1 MVATRRR
8 QRCSALGQARTT
20 VSCLLSYESRAT
32 RDPCTRDQASYPP
45 ERLVDWAA
53 ARYAFRCKVGPKGK
67 REDEKWSRDAW
78 HLGSCLCG
86 AVRFEVEGGFQR
98 FYLCHCGHCRK
109 DSGSA
114 HAANLFA
121 SGANLRW
128 VTGKDQVRCFTLPS
142 TRHSKCF

>member
-67 REDEKWSRDAW
+67 RKDEKWSRDACISVLACVGLCASKW
-78 HLGSCLCG
+78 RGTFNGSIFVTADTVAKTQALHTPPTCLRPG
-86 AVRFEVEGGFQR
+86 Q
-98 FYLCHCGHCRK
+98 
-109 DSGSA
+109 
-114 HAANLFA
+114 
-121 SGANLRW
+121 
-128 VTGKDQVRCFTLPS
+128 T
-142 TRHSKCF
+142 